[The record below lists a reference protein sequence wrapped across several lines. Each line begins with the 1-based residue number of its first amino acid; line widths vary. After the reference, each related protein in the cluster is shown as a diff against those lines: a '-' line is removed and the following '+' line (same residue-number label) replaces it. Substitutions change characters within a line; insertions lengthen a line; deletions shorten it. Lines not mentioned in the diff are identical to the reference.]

1 MLLLY
6 INKFIVQLVMST
18 TTGTVPSPNIH
29 LHNVVPGVM
38 SLRIGSPLLADCTTW
53 LTFLSH
59 KTAVGVALL
68 VGAVEQ
74 FSRLRE
80 IVLL

>member
-6 INKFIVQLVMST
+6 IKFKVQLVMST
-18 TTGTVPSPNIH
+18 TTVPSPNVH
-29 LHNVVPGVM
+29 LHKVVPGVM
-38 SLRIGSPLLADCTTW
+38 SLRIGSPILSDCTTW
-53 LTFLSH
+53 LTFLIH

-74 FSRLRE
+74 FSRLKE
-80 IVLL
+80 IALL

>member
-1 MLLLY
+1 MLMLLLY
-6 INKFIVQLVMST
+6 IKFKVQLVMST
-18 TTGTVPSPNIH
+18 TTVPSPNVH

-38 SLRIGSPLLADCTTW
+38 SLCIGSPLFADCTTW
-53 LTFLSH
+53 LTFLIN
-59 KTAVGVALL
+59 KTAVGVALV